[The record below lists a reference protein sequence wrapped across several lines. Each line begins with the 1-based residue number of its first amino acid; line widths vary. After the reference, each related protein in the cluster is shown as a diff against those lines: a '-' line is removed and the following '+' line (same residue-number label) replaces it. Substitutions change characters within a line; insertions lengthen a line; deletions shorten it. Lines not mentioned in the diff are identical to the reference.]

1 MVSQTLLLKEQKRGW
16 SEKRRTKGET
26 EEHQKV
32 HPLMTP
38 ITTTTTKKKRM
49 KYKNDQCCKSN
60 GVVQLHGSGGSGWMD
75 EDGGGF
81 SHLPGI
87 L

>member
-1 MVSQTLLLKEQKRGW
+1 MVSQTLLLKEQERGW

-32 HPLMTP
+32 HPHMTP
-38 ITTTTTKKKRM
+38 PSPPQPKKRM

-60 GVVQLHGSGGSGWMD
+60 GVVQLHGSGGSGWID
-75 EDGGGF
+75 EDGGGL